1 MIQSRDNC
9 QTYISCKHLTTLS
22 GTLFPGF
29 CRMSRCVDGL
39 IDLER
44 SSLGGSFFRLPENTV
59 DFHTVNHVM
68 LCMVEMSPNSVWVKP
83 VLPSRSMLWYF
94 FDVKQS
100 FKYFSHFNSICRI
113 SQASR
118 STQLTSPGTE
128 KYYQF
133 KIKYNKILI
142 FNI

>member
-100 FKYFSHFNSICRI
+100 FKYFSHFNSICRVPSLKVNSI
-113 SQASR
+113 N
-118 STQLTSPGTE
+118 LPWHG
-128 KYYQF
+128 
-133 KIKYNKILI
+133 KILPI
-142 FNI
+142 QNQVQLNINF